1 MQLRFPELVLKLF
14 IYCQLFLLELENTDC
29 WVYSFQVTLLA

>member
-1 MQLRFPELVLKLF
+1 MQLSFPELVLTPC
-14 IYCQLFLLELENTDC
+14 IYCQLFLLELENTAC